1 MKEPPMVTVHDVAR
15 VAGVSISTVS
25 RALSDPDRVAPATR
39 QKVRTAADELGYRPN
54 RAASSLRAGR
64 AGAYGLVVPDL
75 ANPYFATVAKGA
87 QERARERG
95 YGLFVVDTE
104 ENPDLEAEAMHTLGP
119 QTDGVVLCSPRA
131 VDRALA
137 AAEKRP
143 VVLVNHAV
151 DGVAAV
157 GADHAAGMRRAVEHL
172 RALGHHRIAYV
183 GGPSSSWSDQ
193 ARRAGLAAAAAR
205 HDDVEVVE
213 LGAFRPQ
220 VEGGQAAADLVVATG
235 ATAVITFNDLVA
247 VGLVDRLRARRLRVP
262 DDFSVVGCDDSYV
275 ASLVDPP
282 LTTLRVDLRALGRA
296 AVDQLVAS
304 APGSPAPHLPPLDVD
319 LVVRSSTAPP
329 TAPPVDRGE
338 P

>member
-1 MKEPPMVTVHDVAR
+1 VSAATGCSSSTPRRTPTSRPRPCTPSARRPTASCSARPGPSTARSPPPR
-15 VAGVSISTVS
+15 SGPSCSSTTPS
-25 RALSDPDRVAPATR
+25 TASPPSAPT
-39 QKVRTAADELGYRPN
+39 TLPGCAAP
-54 RAASSLRAGR
+54 SS
-64 AGAYGLVVPDL
+64 
-75 ANPYFATVAKGA
+75 
-87 QERARERG
+87 
-95 YGLFVVDTE
+95 
-104 ENPDLEAEAMHTLGP
+104 
-119 QTDGVVLCSPRA
+119 
-131 VDRALA
+131 
-137 AAEKRP
+137 
-143 VVLVNHAV
+143 
-151 DGVAAV
+151 
-157 GADHAAGMRRAVEHL
+157 L